1 MYELHFSVLLNTLTR
16 GKNELHITDLHSC
29 MTYNS
34 CVNYTNS
41 AMQMTHIAHEK
52 VCILHCS

>member
-16 GKNELHITDLHSC
+16 GKNELHINDLHSC
-29 MTYNS
+29 MTYNI

-41 AMQMTHIAHEK
+41 AMKMTY
-52 VCILHCS
+52 SS